1 MKQRGLRPWTMALC
15 MLAMWPLNAQVTTPA
30 NSGFSGDF
38 VGWNN
43 TMTTAPLMIK
53 HEANQPIWIFTDA
66 IWRATMN
73 ETVTYGLLGGFSSV
87 PANGFTLLGEDAAEF
102 KNGGAPGP
110 YTMLHLAAATDNAQQ
125 LSYRPWQR
133 NGITFTGN
141 ANHGY
146 VGQKGKEP
154 DYTDM
159 IVHWSDKE
167 RLKRP
172 RPNAPC

>member
-1 MKQRGLRPWTMALC
+1 
-15 MLAMWPLNAQVTTPA
+15 MLAAAMAVTSMGRSQVTTLGNNA
-30 NSGFSGDF
+30 SSGDY
-38 VGWNN
+38 VGCDN
-43 TMTTAPLMIK
+43 TSPFPLEIK
-53 HEANQPIWIFTDA
+53 HNDNQPIWLFTDA

-73 ETVTYGLLGGFSSV
+73 ETVTYGLLGAYSSV

-125 LSYRPWQR
+125 LSYRPWMR
-133 NGITFTGN
+133 TGVTFTGN
-141 ANHGY
+141 ADHGY
-146 VGQKGKEP
+146 VGQKGKEL

-159 IVHWSDKE
+159 VIHWSDKQ